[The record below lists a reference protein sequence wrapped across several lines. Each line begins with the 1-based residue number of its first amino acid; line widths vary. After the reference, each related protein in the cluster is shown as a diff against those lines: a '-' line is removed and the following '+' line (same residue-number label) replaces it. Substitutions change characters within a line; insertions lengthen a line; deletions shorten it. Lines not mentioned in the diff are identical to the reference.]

1 MLASCGLSP
10 ALVRTVVKDSL
21 SLKSCFLHKPSPKY
35 QRIWEVLN
43 LSTLPLHLRPKLWSW
58 VWTHVAPLASCVHL
72 FFHLS
77 SSSYAE
83 YWRDSRNSTLPGL
96 GLAIQQGRRC
106 SSEQRTGDWRPS
118 LVLSRSPQC
127 CESLCSLVLGGRED
141 FPGKGSRKERSQ
153 PIREG
158 HQHDWASG
166 REALMCLKMRNRGFP
181 AVQWWGHRASP
192 AGGVCSIPG
201 EGTKILKAAQC
212 GPTKKRWERKSLW
225 LMGAHGDNCPGMVG
239 PAGSWLGL
247 AVCLLSLPTWLLQ
260 PPHTVDTGQASY
272 MMLTFHETH
281 RSCKAFYDLAW
292 KSLLLHSVGQRESQ
306 A

>member
-1 MLASCGLSP
+1 MCSFILSFIERLLCRILTWQQKQHPPRLGSRHP
-10 ALVRTVVKDSL
+10 ARE
-21 SLKSCFLHKPSPKY
+21 
-35 QRIWEVLN
+35 EVLIRAM
-43 LSTLPLHLRPKLWSW
+43 HR
-58 VWTHVAPLASCVHL
+58 
-72 FFHLS
+72 
-77 SSSYAE
+77 
-83 YWRDSRNSTLPGL
+83 
-96 GLAIQQGRRC
+96 GLAAQFGVIKKP
-106 SSEQRTGDWRPS
+106 T
-118 LVLSRSPQC
+118 VLWESP
-127 CESLCSLVLGGRED
+127 VLGGRED

-166 REALMCLKMRNRGFP
+166 REALMCLKMRDRGFP

-225 LMGAHGDNCPGMVG
+225 LMGAHGDNSPGMVG